1 MTFRTL
7 DPDFRQDDGRYWES
21 VASPEMGWTEAG
33 AAAPVATAIR
43 PGFGATV
50 APKAGRIAV
59 ATGAAAP
66 ASVQPI
72 SGEATLSK

>member
-1 MTFRTL
+1 M
-7 DPDFRQDDGRYWES
+7 P
-21 VASPEMGWTEAG
+21 
-33 AAAPVATAIR
+33 
-43 PGFGATV
+43 GATV

-72 SGEATLSK
+72 SGEATLSQ